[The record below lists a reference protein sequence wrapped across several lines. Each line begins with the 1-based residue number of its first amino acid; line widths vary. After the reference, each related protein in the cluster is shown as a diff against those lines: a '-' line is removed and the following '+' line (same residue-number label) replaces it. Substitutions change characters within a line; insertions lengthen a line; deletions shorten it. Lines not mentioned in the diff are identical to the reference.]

1 MDSPFRAT
9 ISHGFLTL
17 ALIPMLTKS
26 TGTDQQLYP
35 EAKLVVN
42 HGLQRVHFP
51 FPVKS
56 GKRVRARSKLIS
68 LVPMKRGLELVREIT
83 IEIENSSRI
92 ACVAEPIVRLYF

>member
-1 MDSPFRAT
+1 
-9 ISHGFLTL
+9 
-17 ALIPMLTKS
+17 MLTKS
-26 TGTDQQLYP
+26 TGSDQQLYP

-42 HGLQRVHFP
+42 YGLQRVHFP